1 MKQQATKA
9 ICQNIA
15 DNRII
20 NVTISFKSG
29 TTKTYNCADFDCEND
44 LEGIMIVQTE
54 EGTDFIDI
62 DSIERITI

>member
-9 ICQNIA
+9 ICQNIH
-15 DNRII
+15 DNQIM
-20 NVTISFKSG
+20 NVTIGFKSG
-29 TTKTYNCADFDCEND
+29 TTKTYTCGDFDCEND